1 MGITRWLISGTS
13 GGLVKPQST
22 KTQIAAQAKR
32 QTRLL
37 QQQNEI
43 LASQAAAQAPADDDA
58 VPAGYYHADGD
69 PANVERLWDG
79 ENWTDVTRR
88 TSVTRASPPKRR

>member
-1 MGITRWLISGTS
+1 MLPYARPNGRPRDHSG
-13 GGLVKPQST
+13 P
-22 KTQIAAQAKR
+22 
-32 QTRLL
+32 LL

-43 LASQAAAQAPADDDA
+43 LASQAAAKAPADDDA

-79 ENWTDVTRR
+79 ENWTDVTRQTTVR
-88 TSVTRASPPKRR
+88 RPPKRR